1 VIRIFRAL
9 NRRTFASLRKHRNY
23 RLFFAGQIVSL
34 AGTWMQNVALAWF
47 VVELTS
53 SPVAVGVLAFCRFI
67 PFTVLGL
74 FSGVLADRMDNRRLV
89 IATQSWQMLVS
100 IALAAV
106 AFSGSDDVALVYML
120 ALAGGVGLV
129 LDAPGR
135 HSLTFQM
142 VGRDELPNAVA
153 LNASL
158 FNASRVTGPAVA
170 GAIIA
175 VVGVGA
181 CFAINAVSFL
191 AVLAGLLAM
200 RQEELFAPH
209 RPNGRPPWLRGVRE
223 GLAYARQDRAV
234 RTVLVMV
241 AVISTVGFNFH
252 VILPLLA
259 SETLHTGPEVFGLL
273 SASFG
278 AGALVGALLS
288 AALSRA
294 SWKALLL
301 GTAGFSVM
309 LLALAPVRSAVP
321 AALLLFVTGVCFTLW
336 TANSNATLQLS
347 APDHLRGRVVSLF
360 LFAFAGFAPIGG
372 LLAGWLVDVG
382 GTELAFGVAG
392 AVGLAMTA
400 YGWLALPFAH
410 REPRAIEPAA
420 SGNA

>member
-1 VIRIFRAL
+1 MIRLFRAL

-47 VVELTS
+47 VVELTR
-53 SPVAVGVLAFCRFI
+53 SPVAVGILAFCRFI

-74 FSGVLADRMDNRRLV
+74 FSGVLADRIDNRRLV
-89 IATQSWQMLVS
+89 LATQSWQMLVS
-100 IALAAV
+100 IALAAL
-106 AFSGSDDVALVYML
+106 AFSGVENVLLVYAL

-153 LNASL
+153 LNASI
-158 FNASRVTGPAVA
+158 FNASRVTGPAIA

-175 VVGVGA
+175 AVGVGA

-200 RQEELFAPH
+200 RRDELFAPT
-209 RPNGRPPWLRGVRE
+209 RPAERPTWLRGVRE
-223 GLAYARQDRAV
+223 GLSYARHDQAV

-259 SETLHTGPEVFGLL
+259 SETLNTGPEVFGLL
-273 SASFG
+273 SAAFG
-278 AGALVGALLS
+278 AGALVGALLA
-288 AALSRA
+288 AALSRT
-294 SWKALLL
+294 SWKALLV

-309 LLALAPVRSAVP
+309 LIALAPVRTPVP
-321 AALLLFVTGVCFTLW
+321 AAILLLVTGVCFTLW
-336 TANSNATLQLS
+336 TANANTTLQLS

-372 LLAGWLVDVG
+372 LLAGWLVHVG
-382 GTELAFGVAG
+382 GTELAFVVSGV
-392 AVGLAMTA
+392 VGLAMTA
-400 YGWLALPFAH
+400 YGWFTLPFAG
-410 REPRAIEPAA
+410 RGVAPEQAVAG
-420 SGNA
+420 S